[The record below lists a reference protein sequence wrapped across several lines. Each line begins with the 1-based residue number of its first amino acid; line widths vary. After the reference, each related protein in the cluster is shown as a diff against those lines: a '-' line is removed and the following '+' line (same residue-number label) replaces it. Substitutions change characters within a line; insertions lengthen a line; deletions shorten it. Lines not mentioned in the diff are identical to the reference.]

1 MAQYMIGRELERVG
15 LADLAMVDSAG
26 IERWEAGS
34 RIDARAAAVL
44 AAHGIDPIK
53 HRARQLHPEWLVE
66 RDLVLALDNGH
77 LDAMRRMMADE
88 NEASKIQL
96 LRSFDPASPADGAKA
111 DLSIADPWYGNLA
124 NFEVTWDQINAALP
138 GIVAFV
144 RSQVAD
150 REEERA

>member
-1 MAQYMIGRELERVG
+1 MINRELERVG
-15 LADLAMVDSAG
+15 LDDLATADSAG
-26 IERWEAGS
+26 IERWEVGS
-34 RIDARAAAVL
+34 SIDRRAAAVL
-44 AAHGIDPIK
+44 AEQGIDPAD

-77 LDAMRRMMADE
+77 LDAMRRMMTGE

-111 DLSIADPWYGNLA
+111 DLSIADPWYGNLED
-124 NFEVTWDQINAALP
+124 FEVTWDQIDAALP
-138 GIVAFV
+138 GIVEFV